1 MTSHTMPRMRELF
14 SRCLLGPGLL
24 FLSACVAIPPP
35 LATQPGLSPEAQI
48 AQWMQQRGVVG
59 LAVAR
64 IEAGEVQQMWALGQR
79 SRERAEPLGPETVLY
94 AASLTKLAFAWMVL
108 QLVDEGRLDLDA
120 PLSRLLPRPL
130 PDYTEWSDLAGDAR
144 WQRLTPRWLLS
155 HQSGLPN
162 WRWIAADQR
171 LRFDHEP
178 GTRYAYSGEGIQIL
192 QTVLEEGLGLDVDA
206 EMQRRLFEPL
216 GLARTALRW
225 QPSFAP
231 DVADGY
237 NEKGQLRPHAQR
249 RRARLAGSMDSSLSD
264 QARLWAALSRGWG
277 LSAASR
283 DQLISPQVPIQ
294 SVAQFPSLRRDE
306 DPSLKALS
314 LAAGLGL
321 VVFDNGDG
329 QAWFKGGHDDFTG
342 NFLLCLERGQR
353 CVLMMSNDVRAE
365 GLYPHIARL
374 LLGPTRMPWRWEYG
388 ATAP

>member
-1 MTSHTMPRMRELF
+1 MRTF
-14 SRCLLGPGLL
+14 TQCLLGISLL
-24 FLSACVAIPPP
+24 LLSACVTASPP
-35 LATQPGLSPEAQI
+35 LATQPGLSAEDQI
-48 AQWMQQRGVVG
+48 SQWMQQRGVVG

-64 IEAGEVQQMWALGQR
+64 IEGGEVQQMLTLGLR
-79 SRERAEPLGPETVLY
+79 SRERAEPLGSDTVLY

-108 QLVDEGRLDLDA
+108 QLVDEGRLALDA

-130 PDYTEWSDLAGDAR
+130 PDYAEWSDLAGDAR

-192 QTVLEEGLGLDVDA
+192 QTVLEESLGLDVDA
-206 EMQRRLFEPL
+206 EMRRRLFEPL
-216 GLARTALRW
+216 GLTRTALTW
-225 QPSFAP
+225 QPSFAT
-231 DVADGY
+231 DAADGY
-237 NEKGQLRPHAQR
+237 NQQGQRRPHAQR
-249 RRARLAGSMDSSLSD
+249 RRARLAGSLDSSLRD

-283 DQLISPQVPIQ
+283 DQLVAPQVPIR
-294 SVAQFPSLRRDE
+294 SKAQFPSLRRDE
-306 DPSLKALS
+306 DPTLAELS

-329 QAWFKGGHDDFTG
+329 RAWFKGGHDDFTG

-365 GLYPHIARL
+365 GLYPHIATL

-388 ATAP
+388 SNAP

>member
-1 MTSHTMPRMRELF
+1 MRELF
-14 SRCLLGPGLL
+14 SRGLLGPSLL
-24 FLSACVAIPPP
+24 LIGACVAAPPP
-35 LATQPGLSPEAQI
+35 LATQPALDPGAQI
-48 AQWMQQRGVVG
+48 ARWMQQRGVVG

-64 IEAGEVQQMWALGQR
+64 IEAGEVQQVWALGQR
-79 SRERAEPLGPETVLY
+79 SRERAEALAPETVLY

-120 PLSRLLPRPL
+120 PLPRLLPRPL
-130 PDYTEWSDLAGDAR
+130 PEYAEWSDLAGDAR
-144 WQRLTPRWLLS
+144 WQRLTPRLLLS

-162 WRWIAADQR
+162 WRWIASDQR

-192 QTVLEEGLGLDVDA
+192 QTVLEQGMGLDVDA
-206 EMQRRLFEPL
+206 EMRRRLFEPL

-237 NEKGQLRPHAQR
+237 DQEGRLRPHAQR
-249 RRARLAGSMDSSLSD
+249 RRARLAGSMDSSVRD

-283 DQLISPQVPIQ
+283 EQLLSPQVPIR

-306 DPSLKALS
+306 DPALAALG

-329 QAWFKGGHDDFTG
+329 RGWFKGGHDDFTG
-342 NFLLCLERGQR
+342 NFLLCLEQGRR

-365 GLYPHIARL
+365 SLFPHIATL